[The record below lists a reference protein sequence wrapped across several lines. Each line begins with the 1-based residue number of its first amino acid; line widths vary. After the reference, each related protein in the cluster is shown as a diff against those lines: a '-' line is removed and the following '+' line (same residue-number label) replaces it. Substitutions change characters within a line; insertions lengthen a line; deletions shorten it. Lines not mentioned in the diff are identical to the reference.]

1 MVVLDIDR
9 DTCNTDPD
17 AGKRARTR
25 FSLNRPET
33 VGAQWSGAGMDSKVN
48 EQRDQEQA
56 LEQTSL
62 ASLLSGIIVEDDSNP
77 QVIRGELE
85 ARQIGG
91 TKHLT
96 GQR

>member
-1 MVVLDIDR
+1 MARLTSR
-9 DTCNTDPD
+9 ETKS
-17 AGKRARTR
+17 KRLSR
-25 FSLNRPET
+25 
-33 VGAQWSGAGMDSKVN
+33 
-48 EQRDQEQA
+48 
-56 LEQTSL
+56 L